1 MQHRQ
6 PRLRSVSVT
15 MSVNFNAEAQSRG
28 GRRGLASE
36 DINALTG
43 ILTDAAI
50 EVHRYHGGPG
60 LLECVYEESL
70 VEELRLRG
78 IEVHT
83 QQSVPVYYKGK
94 RLGSPLR
101 LDILVTNEI
110 IVECK
115 ATEKFNSVFKSQLL
129 TYLRATDKRIG
140 LLINFGEQYVSK
152 GIYRVVNG
160 L

>member
-1 MQHRQ
+1 
-6 PRLRSVSVT
+6 
-15 MSVNFNAEAQSRG
+15 MSVDFNAETQSRG
-28 GRRGLASE
+28 ERRELQPQV
-36 DINALTG
+36 INHLTG
-43 ILTDAAI
+43 IITDAAI

-60 LLECVYEESL
+60 LLESVYEESL

-78 IEVHT
+78 ISVQT
-83 QQSVPVYYKGK
+83 QQAVPVYYKTK
-94 RLGSPLR
+94 QLSSPLR
-101 LDILVTNEI
+101 LDLLVADEI

-115 ATEKFNSVFKSQLL
+115 ATEKFNPVYKSQLL
-129 TYLRATDKRIG
+129 TYLRATSKRVG